1 MDGYSI
7 IYQISIWEIYVT
19 INVSM
24 EGDNMRKL
32 SKEERMLQELY
43 GYTDEQLLED
53 ARLAE
58 EELARMG
65 GGEAITEEE
74 IADMLR
80 RAKELRK

>member
-1 MDGYSI
+1 
-7 IYQISIWEIYVT
+7 
-19 INVSM
+19 
-24 EGDNMRKL
+24 MRKL

-58 EELARMG
+58 EELERMG

-80 RAKELRK
+80 RAKQMKK

>member
-1 MDGYSI
+1 
-7 IYQISIWEIYVT
+7 
-19 INVSM
+19 
-24 EGDNMRKL
+24 MRKL

-58 EELARMG
+58 EELERIG
-65 GGEAITEEE
+65 GGEPVTAEE